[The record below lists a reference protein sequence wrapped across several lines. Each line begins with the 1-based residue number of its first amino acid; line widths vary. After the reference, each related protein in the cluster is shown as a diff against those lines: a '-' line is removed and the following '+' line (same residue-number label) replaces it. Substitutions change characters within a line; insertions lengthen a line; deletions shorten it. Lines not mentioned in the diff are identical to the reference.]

1 MPPFAFPASVF
12 SCSAFVD
19 GNRNL
24 KKILSIYDLRCE
36 CCFAMP
42 AIASS
47 VKNREFIYEHNGF
60 LSRAAFITG
69 HPLRITN
76 DRRQFLNKVSS
87 VKSQVKFKKSWTKSV
102 ATFFLCEQRS
112 GKPVA
117 DHKHFPERESCAV
130 ASTLPSDCPRRRA
143 RQNLHKFCAWCRDAG
158 N

>member
-1 MPPFAFPASVF
+1 MRRF
-12 SCSAFVD
+12 
-19 GNRNL
+19 RRRKQKL

-87 VKSQVKFKKSWTKSV
+87 VKSQVKFKKIEQKASSLFFWWNNGRGNLLPTIS
-102 ATFFLCEQRS
+102 TFRR
-112 GKPVA
+112 GKV
-117 DHKHFPERESCAV
+117 SL
-130 ASTLPSDCPRRRA
+130 SLLPCLPIAHEDV
-143 RQNLHKFCAWCRDAG
+143 LDEFT
-158 N
+158 